1 MRTMPSDTLV
11 TVPSLR
17 ASAPSLTFSMRV
29 LISSLISDGLSVVV
43 AIVLFPWRC
52 VATCG
57 APLRFAF
64 RDWGF
69 GIGDSESRNLALS
82 NPEFRIPNHGFTGPA
97 RPAVRSEEHTPELQ
111 SLLRI

>member
-29 LISSLISDGLSVVV
+29 LISSLLSDGLSVVV

-57 APLRFAF
+57 AQLRFAF
-64 RDWGF
+64 RDWGC
-69 GIGDSESRNLALS
+69 GIGDSASRHLVLS
-82 NPEFRIPNHGFTGPA
+82 NPESIGSAQGRERVF
-97 RPAVRSEEHTPELQ
+97 Q
-111 SLLRI
+111 SG

>member
-52 VATCG
+52 VATFG

-64 RDWGF
+64 RDCGF
-69 GIGDSESRNLALS
+69 GIGDSEIRNLALS
-82 NPEFRIPNHGFTGPA
+82 NPEFRI
-97 RPAVRSEEHTPELQ
+97 RSEERRGRGRVCQ
-111 SLLRI
+111 YV

>member
-1 MRTMPSDTLV
+1 MPSESLV

-43 AIVLFPWRC
+43 AIVSFPWRC
-52 VATCG
+52 AATCG
-57 APLRFAF
+57 APRRFAF

-69 GIGDSESRNLALS
+69 GLGDSESRNLALS
-82 NPEFRIPNHGFTGPA
+82 NQIGRAWCRER
-97 RPAVRSEEHTPELQ
+97 VWQYEE
-111 SLLRI
+111 LRVGA